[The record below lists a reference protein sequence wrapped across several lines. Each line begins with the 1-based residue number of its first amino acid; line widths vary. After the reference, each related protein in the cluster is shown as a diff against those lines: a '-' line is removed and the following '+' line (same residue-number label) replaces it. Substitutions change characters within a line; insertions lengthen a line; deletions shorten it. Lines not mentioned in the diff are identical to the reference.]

1 VIVNQAFAKQY
12 FNGENPVGKSFET
25 TAAGLRGARFQIVG
39 LAGDARYLNMRQP
52 IVPIAYNPFSW
63 TTGEAWARA
72 TRQATFIVRT
82 SSPNPLTFASVLRR
96 AVSQARPDF
105 YVSNIRTQ
113 QELIEMHN
121 VREQLLATLA
131 LFFAAVAP
139 LLAGVGIYG
148 VLHYSVFQ
156 RRREIGIR
164 MALGAQASEIGLR
177 VTLDL
182 IRIVGVGI
190 ALGLALGVASL
201 RYIQSLLY
209 QVKATDLQM
218 VAVPLLMIV
227 VTALLASLPALIH
240 AIRIDPSRVL
250 RAE

>member
-1 VIVNQAFAKQY
+1 
-12 FNGENPVGKSFET
+12 
-25 TAAGLRGARFQIVG
+25 
-39 LAGDARYLNMRQP
+39 
-52 IVPIAYNPFSW
+52 
-63 TTGEAWARA
+63 
-72 TRQATFIVRT
+72 
-82 SSPNPLTFASVLRR
+82 
-96 AVSQARPDF
+96 
-105 YVSNIRTQ
+105 VSNIRTQ

-131 LFFAAVAP
+131 LFFAAVAL
-139 LLAGVGIYG
+139 LLAGVKMYG

-164 MALGAQASEIGLR
+164 MALGAQAGEIGLQ

-182 IRIVGVGI
+182 IRMVGVGI
-190 ALGLALGVASL
+190 ALGLALGAASL

-218 VAVPLLMIV
+218 VAVPLLVIV

-240 AIRIDPSRVL
+240 AIRIDPARVL
-250 RAE
+250 RTE